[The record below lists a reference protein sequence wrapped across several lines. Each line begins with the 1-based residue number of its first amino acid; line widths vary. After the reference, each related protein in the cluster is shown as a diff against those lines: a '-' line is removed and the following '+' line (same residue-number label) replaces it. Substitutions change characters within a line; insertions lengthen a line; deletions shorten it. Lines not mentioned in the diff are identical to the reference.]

1 MSQIPFNCKEKLNEV
16 YEMNKIIYQKWAKTL
31 KKSPEVN
38 RDEYMQAFMVY
49 LIKFSSI
56 IVFILN
62 INSTLK

>member
-1 MSQIPFNCKEKLNEV
+1 
-16 YEMNKIIYQKWAKTL
+16 MNKIIYQKWAKTI

-56 IVFILN
+56 IVFLFFLSSIL
-62 INSTLK
+62 K